1 MRLGDLV
8 KPGEY
13 ISCKGGK
20 EFNSIIESI
29 VYDSRK
35 VKNGDCFVSIKGY
48 ESDGHDFI
56 PKAFVNGAIVFVID
70 QSSWFKWII
79 REYPCATVLL
89 VDDSRSMLSKMAD
102 RYFGSP
108 SKEMTVIGVTGTNG
122 KTSVTTYIYNAL
134 RSLGFSSGLI
144 GTIETRIDDEALPAT
159 RTTPESLELQK
170 IFRDMRSKG
179 IRYVV
184 MEVSS
189 HALKLMRVQD
199 VDFDIAVFTNLTQD
213 HLDFHKTMDDY
224 ADTKYMLMKKQKKAA
239 IVNTDDAYGK
249 AYAASLSKDG
259 KRVITYGMREAADIM
274 TSRKEPSGEITF
286 KTYRNEKEIKVESSS
301 RFETYNK
308 MAAYAALKEMGF
320 DLHEIQNVF
329 LELEGARGRFQKV
342 PGSREKGI
350 EVIVDYAHTPDAL
363 SNVIEAINEYKTG
376 RLIIVF
382 GCGGERDTLKRP
394 IMGRIAYEG
403 SEHVILTDD
412 NPRREDPEGII
423 KEIESG
429 IVDGNYEVIRN
440 REKAIKKAIMMAKPL
455 DVVLIAGKGHE
466 KLQVI
471 GEESF
476 EHDDFDVAR
485 KSLEEVM

>member
-8 KPGEY
+8 KPGDY
-13 ISCKGGK
+13 ISCSGGK
-20 EFNSIIESI
+20 ELNSIIENI

-35 VKNGDCFVSIKGY
+35 VKNGDCFVAIKGY

-56 PKAFVNGAIVFVID
+56 PKALVNGAGVFVID
-70 QSSWFKWII
+70 QLACFKWLI
-79 REYPCATVLL
+79 REYPSATVLL
-89 VDDSRSMLSKMAD
+89 VDDSRSMLSIMAD

-108 SKEMTVIGVTGTNG
+108 SKCMTVVGVTGTNG

-134 RSLGFSSGLI
+134 RSLGISSGLI
-144 GTIETRIDDEALPAT
+144 GTIETRIDEEVLPAE

-170 IFRDMRSKG
+170 IFKDMRSKG
-179 IRYVV
+179 TRYVV

-213 HLDFHKTMDDY
+213 HLDFHKTMNEY
-224 ADTKYMLMKKQKKAA
+224 AETKYMLMKKQKKAA
-239 IVNTDDAYGK
+239 IINTDDVYGK
-249 AYAASLSKDG
+249 AYVEALSKDG

-274 TSRKEPSGEITF
+274 TSRNESSGAITI
-286 KTYRNEKEIKVESSS
+286 KTDRNEKEIKFESSS

-308 MAAYAALKEMGF
+308 MAAYAALREMGF
-320 DLHEIQNVF
+320 DFHELQDVF

-363 SNVIEAINEYKTG
+363 SNVIEAINEYKSG
-376 RLIIVF
+376 RLITVF

-394 IMGRIAYEG
+394 IMGRIAVSG
-403 SEHVILTDD
+403 SEYVILTDD
-412 NPRREDPEGII
+412 NPRREDPECII
-423 KEIESG
+423 REIESG
-429 IVDGNYEVIRN
+429 IVDGHYEVIRN
-440 REKAIKKAIMMAKPL
+440 REEAIKKAIMMAEHT

-466 KLQVI
+466 KLQII
-471 GEESF
+471 GEERF
-476 EHDDFDVAR
+476 EHDDFDVAS
-485 KSLEEVM
+485 KILEELT

>member
-13 ISCKGGK
+13 VSCSGGK
-20 EFNSIIESI
+20 EFDSIIESI
-29 VYDSRK
+29 VYDSRN

-56 PKAFVNGAIVFVID
+56 PKAFVNGAGVFVVD
-70 QSSWFKWII
+70 QSAWFKWIV
-79 REYPCATVLL
+79 REYPRATVLL
-89 VDDSRSMLSKMAD
+89 VDDSRSMLSVMAN

-108 SKEMTVIGVTGTNG
+108 SKGMTVIGVTGTNG
-122 KTSVTTYIYNAL
+122 KTSVATYIYNAL

-144 GTIETRIDDEALPAT
+144 GTIETRIDDEALTAT

-170 IFRDMRSKG
+170 IFRDMRNKG
-179 IRYVV
+179 TRYVV

-199 VDFDIAVFTNLTQD
+199 VDFDIVVFTNLTQD
-213 HLDFHKTMDDY
+213 HLDFHKTMDEY

-239 IVNTDDAYGK
+239 IINTDDAYGK
-249 AYAASLSKDG
+249 AYVASLRKDG
-259 KRVITYGMREAADIM
+259 KRAITYGMREAADIM
-274 TSRKEPSGEITF
+274 TSSREPSGAITI
-286 KTYRNEKEIKVESSS
+286 KTYRNEKEIKFESSS

-308 MAAYAALKEMGF
+308 MAAYATLREMGF
-320 DLHEIQNVF
+320 DFHELQDVF

-363 SNVIEAINEYKTG
+363 SNVIEAINEYKRG
-376 RLIIVF
+376 RLITVF

-403 SEHVILTDD
+403 SEYVILTDD
-412 NPRREDPEGII
+412 NPRREDPECII
-423 KEIESG
+423 RDIKTG
-429 IVDGNYEVIRN
+429 IVDGHYEVIRN
-440 REKAIKKAIMMAKPL
+440 REKAIKKAIMMAEPT

-466 KLQVI
+466 KLQII

-476 EHDDFDVAR
+476 EHDDFDIAR
-485 KSLEEVM
+485 KTLEELT